1 MAVKI
6 PVQTLSIS
14 IDPADLPPGPPG
26 PAGGVIL
33 ACDCD
38 FSNADLSAGTPGI
51 VVLLGREVLPTTG
64 NSLIV
69 EVALDARMT
78 RSAAAVLADLQLQE
92 RVNMGAGWSA
102 WTTLRTLRGFFG
114 GGSVAVDVR
123 GTRSA
128 FYKRSLFGVARVQYQ
143 IVVGTL
149 SSDPPAAITVYAGAA
164 LKYMETV

>member
-14 IDPADLPPGPPG
+14 IDPADLPPGPAG
-26 PAGGVIL
+26 PSGGVVL
-33 ACDCD
+33 MCDCD
-38 FSNADLSAGTPGI
+38 FSNADVSSGTSGT
-51 VVLLGREVLPTTG
+51 VVLLGREVVPTTG

-78 RSAAAVLADLQLQE
+78 RSASAILADLQLQE

-102 WTTLRTLRGFFG
+102 WAGIRTLRGFFN

-123 GTRSA
+123 ASRSA

-143 IVVGTL
+143 IVVATL
-149 SSDPPAAITVYAGAA
+149 SSDPPAAITVYSGAA